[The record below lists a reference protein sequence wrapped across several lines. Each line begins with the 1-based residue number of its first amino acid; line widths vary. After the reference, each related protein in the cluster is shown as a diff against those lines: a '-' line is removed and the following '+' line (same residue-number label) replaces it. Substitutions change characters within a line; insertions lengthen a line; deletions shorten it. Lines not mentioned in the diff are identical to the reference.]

1 MKIRASLEK
10 NVLLATSRP
19 SRSNNRVRCAPW
31 SKSKVCTNRKAPNDP
46 GSPSPCASTYMP
58 ASNPCALVHTFIYDG
73 EAKHD
78 FIKGLG
84 LSFAVPLREEY
95 HNRHISFAG
104 EDGGTWHEPVRPLTG
119 RRSFSSD
126 EYSDMFAAQLTG
138 KKLPGLQQM
147 HRRQRQLAED
157 LPIWNEFKLVQNAPD
172 YFSVE

>member
-1 MKIRASLEK
+1 MRAVVKIEGMHQSESSERSWLPFTLRLYLYAGLE
-10 NVLLATSRP
+10 S
-19 SRSNNRVRCAPW
+19 VR
-31 SKSKVCTNRKAPNDP
+31 
-46 GSPSPCASTYMP
+46 
-58 ASNPCALVHTFIYDG
+58 LVHTFIYDG